1 MEGEMS
7 HNKTT
12 PTAGAHLLSE
22 LCVSEQ
28 LLHNGS
34 LPLLLR
40 DTGMIEVS
48 SVVHHCTNLQHTQEN
63 ITLSTRTDIDRVVP
77 ECSGL

>member
-48 SVVHHCTNLQHTQEN
+48 SVVHHCTNLQNTQEN
-63 ITLSTRTDIDRVVP
+63 ITLSTRTDIDSVVP

>member
-48 SVVHHCTNLQHTQEN
+48 SVVHHCTNLQHTHRKTSHSAHAL
-63 ITLSTRTDIDRVVP
+63 ILIV
-77 ECSGL
+77 